1 MPISKDIIYLLIV
14 LPSMPMCTSYDS
26 SDSSCKFYG
35 LLIVLDEYI
44 IFDSIDQWNISE
56 LSVEWQS
63 NSRENKK
70 RNKNSSC
77 ACILFNLILP
87 HWSLYTVITSIFLC
101 IFTLPHEIHVGKK
114 TTTHNHIPFT
124 FHAQF
129 QLQVISCSTSSFL
142 CAIYSWTR
150 WLWFAPT
157 FAWICFRIPAGCQSI
172 KGTGKSSY
180 GASSAAQ
187 RNVTS
192 SRRIKLLG

>member
-1 MPISKDIIYLLIV
+1 MKYLWAVSWMTIKLQREQKKKQ
-14 LPSMPMCTSYDS
+14 
-26 SDSSCKFYG
+26 KFFMR
-35 LLIVLDEYI
+35 LHFIE
-44 IFDSIDQWNISE
+44 F
-56 LSVEWQS
+56 
-63 NSRENKK
+63 
-70 RNKNSSC
+70 NSSALIPLYC
-77 ACILFNLILP
+77 HNLYISVYF
-87 HWSLYTVITSIFLC
+87 HSASWDTC
-101 IFTLPHEIHVGKK
+101 GKK
-114 TTTHNHIPFT
+114 TTSHNHIPFT